1 MSFSWASI
9 AGIFFAYAGFAAL
22 ALAMDRHYADA
33 FGRGESPSPGLRRGM
48 QMAGSLGLVL
58 SLAMLVADSGWA
70 FGILYWLG
78 VLTLAALTLAL
89 LLAYV
94 PRLGLWAAAPSAGLA
109 FLASLLSLTLA

>member
-1 MSFSWASI
+1 MIFSWAAI

-33 FGRGESPSPGLRRGM
+33 FGRGESPPPGVRRGM
-48 QMAGSLGLVL
+48 QLAGSLGLVL
-58 SLAMLVADSGWA
+58 SLAVLVTDSGWA

-78 VLTLAALTLAL
+78 MLTLAALMLAL

-94 PRLGLWAAAPSAGLA
+94 PRLGLWAAAPGTGLA
-109 FLASLLSLTLA
+109 LLATLLLRTST

>member
-1 MSFSWASI
+1 MTVSWASI

-48 QMAGSLGLVL
+48 QLAGSLGLVV

-89 LLAYV
+89 SLAYV
-94 PRLGLWAAAPSAGLA
+94 PRLGLWAAVPSTGLA
-109 FLASLLSLTLA
+109 LLASLLSRTLA

>member
-1 MSFSWASI
+1 MNFSWAPI

-48 QMAGSLGLVL
+48 QLAGSLGLVL
-58 SLAMLVADSGWA
+58 SLAMFVADSGWA
-70 FGILYWLG
+70 FGILYCLG
-78 VLTLAALTLAL
+78 ALTLAALMLAL

-94 PRLGLWAAAPSAGLA
+94 PRFCLWAAAPCAGLA
-109 FLASLLSLTLA
+109 FLATLLSHSST

>member
-1 MSFSWASI
+1 MSFSWAPI

-33 FGRGESPSPGLRRGM
+33 FGRGESPSPRLRRVM
-48 QMAGSLGLVL
+48 QTVGSIGLCL
-58 SLAMLVADSGWA
+58 SLAMLVAHSGWA
-70 FGILYWLG
+70 LGTLYWLG

-94 PRLGLWAAAPSAGLA
+94 PRLGLWAAAPSAAMA
-109 FLASLLSLTLA
+109 FLASLLSRTLA

>member
-1 MSFSWASI
+1 MIFSLASI

-33 FGRGESPSPGLRRGM
+33 FGRGESPPPSLCRGM

-58 SLAMLVADSGWA
+58 SLAMLVAESGWA

-109 FLASLLSLTLA
+109 FLATLLSRTVA

>member
-1 MSFSWASI
+1 MSFSWAPI

-33 FGRGESPSPGLRRGM
+33 FGRGESPSSGLRRGM
-48 QMAGSLGLVL
+48 QVAGCLGLVL
-58 SLAMLVADSGWA
+58 SLAMLVANAGWA

-109 FLASLLSLTLA
+109 LVASVLSWTLA